1 MSILRGENLEKY
13 LVGIFSVP
21 KYQSEDITDLPFCA
35 KDGIELKEVF
45 NNHLGIEDEY
55 IRLVGDD
62 LDQEVSKADILKNV
76 IQLRRIAEPDDI
88 IIFYFSGHGFSENN
102 VGYLATSDTDL
113 DIASD
118 TSIPINRIREELNKS
133 VAKIK
138 ILIIDSCYSGI
149 GTGKKFDNK
158 MSEDFEKSLFSD
170 ISEGWVIFAS
180 CTSNEM
186 SYSLENESLSVFTSY
201 LIEGLKGNAD
211 TDKDSI
217 ISFEDLRIY
226 VTKMVSK
233 WSIDNNKIQTPNI
246 NMQLVGRLA
255 FTIKNPEASDVF
267 SMESEFGDF
276 EKTAKNLVLTSI
288 YRADRYRQILEDLDG
303 IYCPTGQYEEIPL
316 EKRKNNA
323 DIYIKNSSG
332 KLFST
337 ILQYFKTSQIKYI
350 DDGEFELPFGRF
362 IRKSI
367 SPIIIEDKLIISKDL
382 FTPTISDLLNSLD
395 EQKFITWDSI
405 EYTFNGIFNFDIIQE
420 IAKEKDYTILEF
432 FPDNYSLVIAQEEG
446 SILKNVKWKI
456 SFENDNQLAIL
467 KIFQDN
473 GLDKEFFQTI
483 PITELIDIFSAS
495 LGNT

>member
-1 MSILRGENLEKY
+1 MRGEKLEKY

-21 KYQSEDITDLPFCA
+21 KYQSEDITNLPFCSQ
-35 KDGIELKEVF
+35 DGIELKKVF

-246 NMQLVGRLA
+246 NMQMGV
-255 FTIKNPEASDVF
+255 
-267 SMESEFGDF
+267 
-276 EKTAKNLVLTSI
+276 
-288 YRADRYRQILEDLDG
+288 
-303 IYCPTGQYEEIPL
+303 
-316 EKRKNNA
+316 
-323 DIYIKNSSG
+323 
-332 KLFST
+332 ST
-337 ILQYFKTSQIKYI
+337 
-350 DDGEFELPFGRF
+350 
-362 IRKSI
+362 
-367 SPIIIEDKLIISKDL
+367 
-382 FTPTISDLLNSLD
+382 
-395 EQKFITWDSI
+395 
-405 EYTFNGIFNFDIIQE
+405 
-420 IAKEKDYTILEF
+420 
-432 FPDNYSLVIAQEEG
+432 
-446 SILKNVKWKI
+446 
-456 SFENDNQLAIL
+456 
-467 KIFQDN
+467 
-473 GLDKEFFQTI
+473 
-483 PITELIDIFSAS
+483 
-495 LGNT
+495 

>member
-1 MSILRGENLEKY
+1 
-13 LVGIFSVP
+13 VGIFSVP
-21 KYQSEDITDLPFCA
+21 KYQSEDIIDLPFCA
-35 KDGIELKEVF
+35 KDCMELKEVF
-45 NNHLGIEDEY
+45 NDHLGIEDEN
-55 IRLVGDD
+55 IKLVGDN
-62 LDQEVSKADILKNV
+62 LDQEVSKADIIKNV

-118 TSIPINRIREELNKS
+118 TAIPITRIRDELNKS
-133 VAKIK
+133 EAKIK

-149 GTGKKFDNK
+149 GTGKKFDNQ
-158 MSEDFEKSLFSD
+158 MSEDFENSLFSD

-180 CTSNEM
+180 CKRNEM
-186 SYSLENESLSVFTSY
+186 SYFLEDGSMSVFTY
-201 LIEGLKGNAD
+201 FLIEGLKGNAD

-233 WSIDNNKIQTPNI
+233 WSIENNKFQTPNM

-255 FTIKNPEASDVF
+255 FTIKNPETSEDF

-276 EKTAKNLVLTSI
+276 EKTAQNIVLNSLYISDPYRPIMEEFGIPSGEWEDIPFEERKKNA
-288 YRADRYRQILEDLDG
+288 YR
-303 IYCPTGQYEEIPL
+303 YE
-316 EKRKNNA
+316 
-323 DIYIKNSSG
+323 KNSIG
-332 KLFST
+332 KLFGT
-337 ILQYFKTSQIKYI
+337 IIQYFKTSQIKCT

-367 SPIIIEDKLIISKDL
+367 SPIIIKDKLIISKDL

-405 EYTFNGIFNFDIIQE
+405 EYTFNGNFNFDIIQE
-420 IAKEKDYTILEF
+420 IAKEKDYTILEY
-432 FPDNYSLVIAQEEG
+432 FPDNYSLVIAQEDG
-446 SILKNVKWKI
+446 NILKNVKWKI